1 MSDDEPNFEGHCP
14 EIEHR
19 TVGPHRAWS
28 FASTEWCY
36 PNSACAHCEQW
47 LREQAEVALLTP
59 GPEHGT
65 WIIPQINP
73 EPWTSP
79 EVSIGRK
86 GGKLAPQVFKREQ
99 LRQYQEAVADYI
111 ERTYGPAPTE
121 DELVLQFWFWRE
133 LDTPRSK
140 KSDATNLQKAT
151 EDALH
156 GLLFANDRQVQDV
169 RSIIVAQDVGVEP
182 TIIIRWARFVGI
194 TDPSPLQMRQSL
206 LDELAAAPTA
216 DNDTNIEPESI
227 F

>member
-1 MSDDEPNFEGHCP
+1 MSD
-14 EIEHR
+14 
-19 TVGPHRAWS
+19 
-28 FASTEWCY
+28 
-36 PNSACAHCEQW
+36 
-47 LREQAEVALLTP
+47 
-59 GPEHGT
+59 GT

-73 EPWTSP
+73 EPWTAP
-79 EVSIGRK
+79 EVSIGRR

-111 ERTYGPAPTE
+111 ERTYAPAPTE

-156 GLLFANDRQVQDV
+156 GLLFENDRQVQDV

-182 TIIIRWARFVGI
+182 TIIIRWAPFVGI

-206 LDELAAAPTA
+206 LDELAASPTP
-216 DNDTNIEPESI
+216 DNTTDIEPESI